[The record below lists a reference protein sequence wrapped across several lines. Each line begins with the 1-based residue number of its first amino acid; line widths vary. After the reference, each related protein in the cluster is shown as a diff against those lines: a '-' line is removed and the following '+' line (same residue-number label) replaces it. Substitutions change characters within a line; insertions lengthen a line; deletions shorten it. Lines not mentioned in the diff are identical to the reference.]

1 MVPARPHTTT
11 EFSKHAIDPFP
22 PNPAAKPDARKKA
35 ETTPEK
41 SKVLDLLDGGKKPSR
56 RERQRKEA
64 EPVVPVPSALD
75 EKKANALD
83 LFTDEKK
90 PKVRKTTRTGKEVL
104 GSISKILDKD
114 DAAMVPA
121 VPVAA
126 AAPVV
131 EAAPE
136 IPEDEISDDPKL
148 IIIKPPILIP
158 ELAARL
164 GLKPFMIMKDLIALG
179 VFPAPNQPLEPE
191 VAAKV
196 CELHGFHFE
205 REKRDKEKGFHKVEE
220 VIKEPELPVEEP
232 KDLLKNRPPIIT
244 IMGHVDHGKTSI
256 LDFLRKTK
264 ITAGEAG
271 GITQH
276 IGAYQVIHN
285 EQEITFLDTPG
296 HAIFSDMRARGA
308 DITDI
313 VVLVVAANDGIM
325 PQTVEAIQ
333 HAKKAKKTIIV
344 AINKCDL
351 PSANV
356 DRVKSQLAENGL
368 QTTDFGGDTEFAAV
382 SAVTGQG
389 MDDLLD
395 LMALQAEV
403 LELQANPKAN
413 ARAAVIEA
421 RVVPGRGTTA
431 TVIVESGT
439 LKVGTPFI
447 CGPYAGKVR
456 SLINDRGV
464 AVKSAHPGMPVEVI
478 GFEELPNVGDHI
490 TEMKTEREAK
500 SLAGERQEAQ
510 RLTRLKPQ
518 HRNRMED
525 LYSMVRDGGGK
536 AQLKLI
542 LKCDVQGS
550 VEAIKKA
557 VLAIVSDKV
566 ECSFITAAAGPIT
579 ESDISF
585 ADSTDAI
592 VLGFNVKVEAKA
604 VKSAKAAEVEI
615 KLYSVVY
622 ELIDQVREAMLGLL
636 EPLTRETVIGHAEVR
651 QIFKLNRGKVAGSF
665 VTDGRIHRK
674 AHARV
679 IRGGTPVF
687 DGRMSTLRRFKD
699 EVEEVRTNFECGI
712 RLGEFNEYEEG
723 DIIECY
729 KLEKYAQTL

>member
-1 MVPARPHTTT
+1 MP
-11 EFSKHAIDPFP
+11 ENSKSSP
-22 PNPAAKPDARKKA
+22 KK
-35 ETTPEK
+35 T
-41 SKVLDLLDGGKKPSR
+41 KVLDLLDTSKKPSR

-64 EPVVPVPSALD
+64 EVVPPAPAPSVLD
-75 EKKANALD
+75 AQKANALD
-83 LFTDEKK
+83 LFADEKK
-90 PKVRKTTRTGKEVL
+90 PKVRKTARTGKAVL
-104 GSISKILDKD
+104 GTISKILDQED
-114 DAAMVPA
+114 ASLVQAAADAASPA
-121 VPVAA
+121 
-126 AAPVV
+126 
-131 EAAPE
+131 EAAP
-136 IPEDEISDDPKL
+136 PESVVENVAAEEVQDDPKL
-148 IIIKPPILIP
+148 IVIKPPILIP
-158 ELAARL
+158 DLAARL
-164 GLKPFMIMKDLIALG
+164 GLKPFNIMADLIKIG

-191 VAAKV
+191 IAARI
-196 CELHGFHFE
+196 CEIHGFVFE
-205 REKRDKEKGFHKVEE
+205 REKRDKDKGFHKVEE
-220 VIKEPELPVEEP
+220 VIKEPEAVVEEP
-232 KDLLKNRPPIIT
+232 VDLLLDRPPIIT

-285 EQEITFLDTPG
+285 DREITFLDTPG

-325 PQTVEAIQ
+325 PQTLEAIK
-333 HAKKAKKTIIV
+333 HAKKARKTIIV

-351 PSANV
+351 PTANV
-356 DRVKSQLAENGL
+356 DRVKSQLAEHGL
-368 QTTDFGGDTEFAAV
+368 QTTDFGGDTEFAEV
-382 SAVTGQG
+382 SALTGKG

-403 LELQANPKAN
+403 LELKANPKST

-456 SLINDRGV
+456 SLINDRGISI
-464 AVKSAHPGMPVEVI
+464 KSAHPGMPVEVI
-478 GFEELPNVGDHI
+478 GFEELPNVGDHL

-500 SLAGERQEAQ
+500 SLATERQDSQ
-510 RLTRLKPQ
+510 RLVRLKPQ
-518 HRNRMED
+518 HRNRMQD

-557 VLAIVSDKV
+557 VLAITSDKV
-566 ECSFITAAAGPIT
+566 ESSFITAAAGPIT
-579 ESDISF
+579 ESDISY
-585 ADSTDAI
+585 AASTDAI
-592 VLGFNVKVEAKA
+592 ILGFNVKVEAKA
-604 VKSAKAAEVEI
+604 VKSAKAADVEV

-651 QIFKLNRGKVAGSF
+651 QIFKLNRGRVAGSF
-665 VTDGRIHRK
+665 VTDGRVHRK

-679 IRGGTPVF
+679 VRGGVPVF
-687 DGRMSTLRRFKD
+687 DGRMSTLRRFKE

-712 RLGEFNEYEEG
+712 RLGEFNEYQEG

>member
-1 MVPARPHTTT
+1 MPENSDSSP
-11 EFSKHAIDPFP
+11 
-22 PNPAAKPDARKKA
+22 KK
-35 ETTPEK
+35 T
-41 SKVLDLLDGGKKPSR
+41 KVLDLLDATKKPSR

-64 EPVVPVPSALD
+64 EVVPPAPSILD
-75 EKKANALD
+75 AKKANALD
-83 LFTDEKK
+83 LFAEEKK
-90 PKVRKTTRTGKEVL
+90 PKVRKTVRTGKAVL
-104 GSISKILDKD
+104 GTISKILDQEDTAITHSK
-114 DAAMVPA
+114 
-121 VPVAA
+121 AA
-126 AAPVV
+126 AVTPTPAPTSVSQIV
-131 EAAPE
+131 SPSLPA
-136 IPEDEISDDPKL
+136 DEMPNDPKL
-148 IIIKPPILIP
+148 IVIKPPILIP
-158 ELAARL
+158 DLAARL
-164 GLKPFMIMKDLIALG
+164 GLKPFNIMADLIKIG

-191 VAAKV
+191 IAAKI
-196 CELHGFHFE
+196 CEIHGFIFE

-220 VIKEPELPVEEP
+220 VIKEPEVVVEQPV
-232 KDLLKNRPPIIT
+232 DLLKYRPPIIT
-244 IMGHVDHGKTSI
+244 IMGHVDHGKTSL

-264 ITAGEAG
+264 ITSGEAG

-276 IGAYQVIHN
+276 IGAYQVIHHDK
-285 EQEITFLDTPG
+285 EITFLDTPG

-313 VVLVVAANDGIM
+313 IVLVVAANDGIM
-325 PQTVEAIQ
+325 PQTLEAIK
-333 HAKKAKKTIIV
+333 HAKKARKTIIV

-356 DRVKSQLAENGL
+356 DRVKSQLAEHGL
-368 QTTDFGGDTEFAAV
+368 QTTDFGGDTEFAEV
-382 SAVTGQG
+382 SALTGMG

-403 LELQANPKAN
+403 LELKANPKAT

-431 TVIVESGT
+431 TVIIESGT

-456 SLINDRGV
+456 SLINDRGI

-478 GFEELPNVGDHI
+478 GFEELPNVGDHL

-500 SLAGERQEAQ
+500 SLATERQEAQ
-510 RLTRLKPQ
+510 RLVRLKPQ

-557 VLAIVSDKV
+557 VLAITSDKV
-566 ECSFITAAAGPIT
+566 EASFITAAAGPIT
-579 ESDISF
+579 ESDISY
-585 ADSTDAI
+585 AASTDAI
-592 VLGFNVKVEAKA
+592 ILGFNVKVEAKA
-604 VKSAKAAEVEI
+604 VKSAKAAGVEV

-651 QIFKLNRGKVAGSF
+651 QIFKLNRGRVAGSF
-665 VTDGRIHRK
+665 VTDGRVHRK

-679 IRGGTPVF
+679 VRGGVPVF

-712 RLGEFNEYEEG
+712 RLGEFNEYQEG

>member
-1 MVPARPHTTT
+1 MPENSESSP
-11 EFSKHAIDPFP
+11 
-22 PNPAAKPDARKKA
+22 KK
-35 ETTPEK
+35 T
-41 SKVLDLLDGGKKPSR
+41 KVLDLLEAPKKPSR

-64 EPVVPVPSALD
+64 EVVPPAPSVLD
-75 EKKANALD
+75 AQKANALD
-83 LFTDEKK
+83 LFAEEKK
-90 PKVRKTTRTGKEVL
+90 PKVRKSTRTGKAVL
-104 GSISKILDKD
+104 GTISKILD
-114 DAAMVPA
+114 AEEPA
-121 VPVAA
+121 VITEEKVIASPAPVAVE
-126 AAPVV
+126 VV
-131 EAAPE
+131 ANNAIEE
-136 IPEDEISDDPKL
+136 VSDDPKL
-148 IIIKPPILIP
+148 IVIKPPILIP
-158 ELAARL
+158 ALAARL
-164 GLKPFMIMKDLIALG
+164 GLKPFNIMADLIKIG

-191 VAAKV
+191 IAAKI
-196 CELHGFHFE
+196 CEIHGFVFE
-205 REKRDKEKGFHKVEE
+205 REKRDKDKGVHKEVV
-220 VIKEPELPVEEP
+220 VIKEPEIVVAEPV
-232 KDLLKNRPPIIT
+232 DLLKYRPPIVT

-256 LDFLRKTK
+256 LDFFRKSK
-264 ITAGEAG
+264 VVSGEAG

-285 EQEITFLDTPG
+285 DQEITFLDTPG

-313 VVLVVAANDGIM
+313 VIIVVAANDGIM
-325 PQTVEAIQ
+325 PQTLEAIK

-368 QTTDFGGDTEFAAV
+368 QTTDFGGDTEFAEV
-382 SAVTGQG
+382 SALNGKG
-389 MDDLLD
+389 METLLE
-395 LMALQAEV
+395 LVALQAEV
-403 LELQANPKAN
+403 LELKANPKAT

-439 LKVGTPFI
+439 LKIGTPFI

-464 AVKSAHPGMPVEVI
+464 AIKSAHPGMPVEVI
-478 GFEELPNVGDHI
+478 GFEELPNVGDHL

-500 SLAGERQEAQ
+500 TLATERQEVQ
-510 RLTRLKPQ
+510 RLVRLKPQ

-557 VLAIVSDKV
+557 VLAIESDKV
-566 ECSFITAAAGPIT
+566 ESSFITAAAGPIT
-579 ESDISF
+579 ESDVSY
-585 ADSTDAI
+585 ATSTDAI
-592 VLGFNVKVEAKA
+592 ILGFNVKVEAKA
-604 VKSAKAAEVEI
+604 VKSAKAAGAEV

-651 QIFKLNRGKVAGSF
+651 QIFKLNRGRVAGSF

-679 IRGGTPVF
+679 IRGGIPVF

-712 RLGEFNEYEEG
+712 RLGEFNEYQEG

>member
-1 MVPARPHTTT
+1 MPKDSDSSP
-11 EFSKHAIDPFP
+11 
-22 PNPAAKPDARKKA
+22 KKN
-35 ETTPEK
+35 
-41 SKVLDLLDGGKKPSR
+41 KVLDLLDTTKKPSR
-56 RERQRKEA
+56 RERQRKDA
-64 EPVVPVPSALD
+64 EVVPPAPSKLD
-75 EKKANALD
+75 KAKSEALD
-83 LFTDEKK
+83 LFSEEKK
-90 PKVRKTTRTGKEVL
+90 PKVRKAAAGKNVL
-104 GSISKILDKD
+104 GSISKILDREDPSLVK
-114 DAAMVPA
+114 APA
-121 VPVAA
+121 PAPVEP
-126 AAPVV
+126 AAPVEAPV
-131 EAAPE
+131 ESAPE
-136 IPEDEISDDPKL
+136 ETVSDDPKL
-148 IIIKPPILIP
+148 IVIKPPILVP

-164 GLKPFMIMKDLIALG
+164 GLKPFNIMADLIKIG
-179 VFPAPNQPLEPE
+179 VFPAPNQPIEPDT
-191 VAAKV
+191 AARI
-196 CELHGFHFE
+196 CEIHGFTFE
-205 REKRDKEKGFHKVEE
+205 REKRDKDKGVHKIVE
-220 VIKEPELPVEEP
+220 VITEPEAPVQEP
-232 KDLLKNRPPIIT
+232 EDLLKNRPPIVT

-256 LDFLRKTK
+256 LDFFRKSK
-264 ITAGEAG
+264 VVSGEAG

-276 IGAYQVIHN
+276 IGAYQVIHDT
-285 EQEITFLDTPG
+285 QEITFLDTPG

-325 PQTVEAIQ
+325 PQTLEAIK
-333 HAKKAKKTIIV
+333 HSKKAKKTIIV

-356 DRVKSQLAENGL
+356 DRVKSQLSEHGL
-368 QTTDFGGDTEFAAV
+368 QTTDFGGDTEFAEV
-382 SAVTGQG
+382 SAVTGKG
-389 MDDLLD
+389 METLLE
-395 LMALQAEV
+395 LIALQAEV
-403 LELQANPKAN
+403 LELKANPKSTT
-413 ARAAVIEA
+413 RAAVIEA

-439 LKVGTPFI
+439 LKVGMPFI
-447 CGPYAGKVR
+447 CGPFSGKVR
-456 SLINDRGV
+456 SLINDRGT
-464 AVKSAHPGMPVEVI
+464 AIKSAHPGMPVEVI
-478 GFEELPNVGDHI
+478 GFDELPNVGDHL

-500 SLAGERQEAQ
+500 TLAGERQEAQ

-557 VLAIVSDKV
+557 VLAIESDKV

-579 ESDISF
+579 ESDVAYAS
-585 ADSTDAI
+585 STDAI
-592 VLGFNVKVEAKA
+592 ILGFNVKVEAKA
-604 VKSAKAAEVEI
+604 VKSAKAATVEI

-636 EPLTRETVIGHAEVR
+636 EPLNRETVIGHAEVR
-651 QIFKLNRGKVAGSF
+651 QVFKLSRGRAAGSF

-679 IRGGTPVF
+679 IRGGIPVF
-687 DGRMSTLRRFKD
+687 DGRMSTLRRFQE

-712 RLGEFNEYEEG
+712 RLGEFNEYQEG

-729 KLEKYAQTL
+729 KLEKIPQTL

>member
-1 MVPARPHTTT
+1 MPKNSDSSPKT
-11 EFSKHAIDPFP
+11 
-22 PNPAAKPDARKKA
+22 
-35 ETTPEK
+35 
-41 SKVLDLLDGGKKPSR
+41 SKVLDLIEETKKPSR

-64 EPVVPVPSALD
+64 EVVPPAPSVLD
-75 EKKANALD
+75 AQKANALD

-90 PKVRKTTRTGKEVL
+90 PKVRKTARTGKAVL
-104 GSISKILDKD
+104 GTISKVLDQD
-114 DAAMVPA
+114 SAPE
-121 VPVAA
+121 PA
-126 AAPVV
+126 AAPIVV
-131 EAAPE
+131 EAAEPAIIE
-136 IPEDEISDDPKL
+136 TTEGTEVSDDPKL
-148 IIIKPPILIP
+148 IIIKPPILVP
-158 ELAARL
+158 DLASRL
-164 GLKPFMIMKDLIALG
+164 GLKPFNIMADLIKIG

-191 VAAKV
+191 IAAKI
-196 CELHGFHFE
+196 CEIHGFIFE

-220 VIKEPELPVEEP
+220 VIKEPEIVKAEP
-232 KDLLKNRPPIIT
+232 IDLMLDRPPIIT

-256 LDFLRKTK
+256 LDYLRKTK
-264 ITAGEAG
+264 ITAAEAG

-285 EQEITFLDTPG
+285 DREITFLDTPG

-325 PQTVEAIQ
+325 PQTIEAIK
-333 HAKKAKKTIIV
+333 HAKKARKTIIV

-351 PSANV
+351 PTANV
-356 DRVKSQLAENGL
+356 DRVKSQLAEQGL
-368 QTTDFGGDTEFAAV
+368 QTTDFGGDTEFAEV
-382 SAVTGQG
+382 SALTGAG

-395 LMALQAEV
+395 LMALQSEV
-403 LELQANPKAN
+403 LELKANPKST
-413 ARAAVIEA
+413 ARAAIIEA

-439 LKVGTPFI
+439 LKVGTAFI
-447 CGPYAGKVR
+447 CGPYSGKVR

-478 GFEELPNVGDHI
+478 GFEELPNVGDHL

-500 SLAGERQEAQ
+500 SLATERQETQ
-510 RLTRLKPQ
+510 RLARLKPQ
-518 HRNRMED
+518 HRNRMQD

-557 VLAIVSDKV
+557 VLAIESDKV
-566 ECSFITAAAGPIT
+566 ESTFITAAAGPIT
-579 ESDISF
+579 ESDISY
-585 ADSTDAI
+585 AASTDATI
-592 VLGFNVKVEAKA
+592 LGFNVKVEAKA
-604 VKSAKAAEVEI
+604 VKSAKAAGVEV

-651 QIFKLNRGKVAGSF
+651 QIFKLNRGRVAGSF

-679 IRGGTPVF
+679 IRGGIPVF

-712 RLGEFNEYEEG
+712 RLGEFNEYQEG

>member
-1 MVPARPHTTT
+1 M
-11 EFSKHAIDPFP
+11 
-22 PNPAAKPDARKKA
+22 PDQS
-35 ETTPEK
+35 ESTPEK
-41 SKVLDLLDGGKKPSR
+41 EQVLDLLGGTKKPSR
-56 RERQRKEA
+56 RERKRLDA
-64 EPVVPVPSALD
+64 EPSAPVPSKLD
-75 EKKANALD
+75 KAKSEALD
-83 LFTDEKK
+83 LFSEEKK
-90 PKVRKTTRTGKEVL
+90 PKVRKAHLPAKNVL
-104 GSISKILDKD
+104 GSISKLLEREDPTLVK
-114 DAAMVPA
+114 APPPA
-121 VPVAA
+121 VV

-131 EAAPE
+131 AAE
-136 IPEDEISDDPKL
+136 EDTAVAEDEAPTDPKL
-148 IIIKPPILIP
+148 IVIKPPILVP

-164 GLKPFMIMKDLIALG
+164 GLKPFNIMADLIKIG
-179 VFPAPNQPLEPE
+179 VFPAPNQPLEPD
-191 VAAKV
+191 VAAKI
-196 CELHGFHFE
+196 CDMHGFIFE

-220 VIKEPELPVEEP
+220 VIKEPELPAEEP
-232 KDLLKNRPPIIT
+232 EDLLKDRPPIVT

-256 LDFLRKTK
+256 LDFFRKSK

-276 IGAYQVIHN
+276 IGAYQVIHSD
-285 EQEITFLDTPG
+285 QEITFLDTPG

-313 VVLVVAANDGIM
+313 VVIVVAANDGIM
-325 PQTVEAIQ
+325 PQTLEAIK
-333 HAKKAKKTIIV
+333 HAKKAGKTIIV

-382 SAVTGQG
+382 SALTGQG
-389 MDDLLD
+389 MGDLLE
-395 LMALQAEV
+395 LIALQAEV
-403 LELQANPKAN
+403 LELKANPKST

-456 SLINDRGV
+456 SLINDRGQ

-478 GFEELPNVGDHI
+478 GFEELPNVGDHL
-490 TEMKTEREAK
+490 TEMKSEREAK
-500 SLAGERQEAQ
+500 TLATERQEQQ
-510 RLTRLKPQ
+510 RLARLKPQ
-518 HRNRMED
+518 HRNRMQD
-525 LYSMVRDGGGK
+525 LYSMVRDGGSK

-557 VLAIVSDKV
+557 VLAIESEKV
-566 ECSFITAAAGPIT
+566 ECTFITAAAGPVT
-579 ESDISF
+579 ESDV
-585 ADSTDAI
+585 AYAASTDAI
-592 VLGFNVKVEAKA
+592 ILGFNVKVEAKA
-604 VKSAKAAEVEI
+604 VKSAKAAAVEI

-636 EPLTRETVIGHAEVR
+636 EPLSRETVIGHAEVR
-651 QIFKLNRGKVAGSF
+651 QVFKLSRGRAAGSF

-679 IRGGTPVF
+679 IRGGVPVF
-687 DGRMSTLRRFKD
+687 DGRMSTLRRFQE

-712 RLGEFNEYEEG
+712 RLGEFNEYQEG

-729 KLEKYAQTL
+729 KLEKVPQTL

>member
-1 MVPARPHTTT
+1 MP
-11 EFSKHAIDPFP
+11 ENSKSSP
-22 PNPAAKPDARKKA
+22 KK
-35 ETTPEK
+35 T
-41 SKVLDLLDGGKKPSR
+41 KVLDLLDTSKKPSR

-64 EPVVPVPSALD
+64 EVVPPAPAPSVLD
-75 EKKANALD
+75 AQKANALD
-83 LFTDEKK
+83 LFADEKK
-90 PKVRKTTRTGKEVL
+90 PKVRKTARTGKAVL
-104 GSISKILDKD
+104 GTISKILDQED
-114 DAAMVPA
+114 ASLVQAAADAASPA
-121 VPVAA
+121 
-126 AAPVV
+126 
-131 EAAPE
+131 EAAP
-136 IPEDEISDDPKL
+136 PESVVENVAAEEVQDDPKL
-148 IIIKPPILIP
+148 IVIKPPILIP
-158 ELAARL
+158 DLAARL
-164 GLKPFMIMKDLIALG
+164 GLKPFNIMADLIKIG

-191 VAAKV
+191 IAARI
-196 CELHGFHFE
+196 CEIHGFVFE
-205 REKRDKEKGFHKVEE
+205 REKRDKDKGFHKVEE
-220 VIKEPELPVEEP
+220 VIKEPEAVVEEP
-232 KDLLKNRPPIIT
+232 VDLLLDRPPIIT

-285 EQEITFLDTPG
+285 DREITFLDTPG

-325 PQTVEAIQ
+325 PQTLEAIK
-333 HAKKAKKTIIV
+333 HAKKARKTIIV

-351 PSANV
+351 PTANV
-356 DRVKSQLAENGL
+356 DRVKSQLAEHGL
-368 QTTDFGGDTEFAAV
+368 QTTDFGGDTEFAEV
-382 SAVTGQG
+382 SALTGKG

-403 LELQANPKAN
+403 LELKANPKST

-456 SLINDRGV
+456 SLINDRGISI
-464 AVKSAHPGMPVEVI
+464 KSAHPGMPVEVI
-478 GFEELPNVGDHI
+478 GFEELPNVGDHL

-500 SLAGERQEAQ
+500 SLATERQDSQ
-510 RLTRLKPQ
+510 RLVRLKPQ
-518 HRNRMED
+518 HRNRMQD

-557 VLAIVSDKV
+557 VLAITSDKV
-566 ECSFITAAAGPIT
+566 ESSFITAAAGPIT
-579 ESDISF
+579 ESDISY
-585 ADSTDAI
+585 AASTDAI
-592 VLGFNVKVEAKA
+592 ILGFNVKVEAKA
-604 VKSAKAAEVEI
+604 VKSAKAADVEV

-651 QIFKLNRGKVAGSF
+651 QIFKLNRGRVAGSF
-665 VTDGRIHRK
+665 VTDGRVHRK

-679 IRGGTPVF
+679 VRGGVPVF
-687 DGRMSTLRRFKD
+687 DGRMSTLRRFKE

>member
-1 MVPARPHTTT
+1 MPENSESSP
-11 EFSKHAIDPFP
+11 
-22 PNPAAKPDARKKA
+22 KK
-35 ETTPEK
+35 T
-41 SKVLDLLDGGKKPSR
+41 KVLDLLEAPKKPSR

-64 EPVVPVPSALD
+64 EVVPPAPSVLD
-75 EKKANALD
+75 AQKANALD
-83 LFTDEKK
+83 LFAEEKK
-90 PKVRKTTRTGKEVL
+90 PKVRKSTRTGKAVL
-104 GSISKILDKD
+104 GTISKILDAED
-114 DAAMVPA
+114 PA
-121 VPVAA
+121 VITEEKVIAAPAPVAVE
-126 AAPVV
+126 VV
-131 EAAPE
+131 ANNAIEE
-136 IPEDEISDDPKL
+136 VSDDPKL
-148 IIIKPPILIP
+148 IVIKPPILIP
-158 ELAARL
+158 ALAARL
-164 GLKPFMIMKDLIALG
+164 GLKPFNIMADLIKIG

-191 VAAKV
+191 IAAKI
-196 CELHGFHFE
+196 CEIHGFVFE
-205 REKRDKEKGFHKVEE
+205 REKRDKDKGVHKEVV
-220 VIKEPELPVEEP
+220 VIKEPEIVVAEPV
-232 KDLLKNRPPIIT
+232 DLLKYRPPIVT

-256 LDFLRKTK
+256 LDFFRKSK
-264 ITAGEAG
+264 VVSGEAG

-285 EQEITFLDTPG
+285 DQEITFLDTPG

-313 VVLVVAANDGIM
+313 VIIVVAANDGIM
-325 PQTVEAIQ
+325 PQTLEAIK

-368 QTTDFGGDTEFAAV
+368 QTTDFGGDTEFAEV
-382 SAVTGQG
+382 SALNGKG
-389 MDDLLD
+389 METLLE
-395 LMALQAEV
+395 LVALQAEV
-403 LELQANPKAN
+403 LELKANPKAT

-439 LKVGTPFI
+439 LKIGTPFI

-464 AVKSAHPGMPVEVI
+464 AIKSAHPGMPVEVI
-478 GFEELPNVGDHI
+478 GFEELPNVGDHL

-500 SLAGERQEAQ
+500 TLATERQEAQ
-510 RLTRLKPQ
+510 RLVRLKPQ

-557 VLAIVSDKV
+557 VLAIESDKV
-566 ECSFITAAAGPIT
+566 ESSFITAAAGPIT
-579 ESDISF
+579 ESDVSY
-585 ADSTDAI
+585 ATSTDAI
-592 VLGFNVKVEAKA
+592 ILGFNVKVEAKA
-604 VKSAKAAEVEI
+604 VKSAKAAGAEV

-651 QIFKLNRGKVAGSF
+651 QIFKLNRGRVAGSF

-679 IRGGTPVF
+679 IRGGIPVF

-712 RLGEFNEYEEG
+712 RLGEFNEYQEG

>member
-1 MVPARPHTTT
+1 MPENSDKSP
-11 EFSKHAIDPFP
+11 
-22 PNPAAKPDARKKA
+22 KKA
-35 ETTPEK
+35 
-41 SKVLDLLDGGKKPSR
+41 KVLDLIEAPPKPSR
-56 RERQRKEA
+56 RERQRKDA
-64 EPVVPVPSALD
+64 EVIPPLPSVLD
-75 EKKANALD
+75 AKKAAALD
-83 LFTDEKK
+83 LFAEEKQ
-90 PKVRKTTRTGKEVL
+90 PKVRKTTRTGKAVL
-104 GSISKILDKD
+104 GTISKILDQQDVKKLPVAKKPI
-114 DAAMVPA
+114 AAEKVAAPDVPA
-121 VPVAA
+121 
-126 AAPVV
+126 APIT
-131 EAAPE
+131 
-136 IPEDEISDDPKL
+136 IPTDSDVSDDPKL

-158 ELAARL
+158 ALAARL
-164 GLKPFMIMKDLIALG
+164 GLKPFNIMADLIKIG

-191 VAAKV
+191 IAAKI
-196 CELHGFHFE
+196 CEIHGFVFE
-205 REKRDKEKGFHKVEE
+205 REKRDKDKGFHKVEE
-220 VIKEPELPVEEP
+220 IIKEPEIIVEEP
-232 KDLLKNRPPIIT
+232 VDLLKYRPPIIT
-244 IMGHVDHGKTSI
+244 IMGHVDHGKTSL
-256 LDFLRKTK
+256 LDYLRKTK
-264 ITAGEAG
+264 ITSSEAG

-285 EQEITFLDTPG
+285 DLEITFLDTPG

-325 PQTVEAIQ
+325 PQTIEAIK
-333 HAKKAKKTIIV
+333 HSKKAKKTIIV

-356 DRVKSQLAENGL
+356 DRVKSQLAEHGL
-368 QTTDFGGDTEFAAV
+368 QTTDFGGDTEFAEV
-382 SAVTGQG
+382 SALTGKG

-403 LELQANPKAN
+403 LELKANPKST

-421 RVVPGRGTTA
+421 RVVAGRGTTA

-447 CGPYAGKVR
+447 CGPFAGKVR

-464 AVKSAHPGMPVEVI
+464 AVKSAHPGMPVEVV
-478 GFEELPNVGDHI
+478 GFEELPNVGDHL

-500 SLAGERQEAQ
+500 SLAAERQEAQ
-510 RLTRLKPQ
+510 RLIRLKPQ
-518 HRNRMED
+518 HRNRMQD
-525 LYSMVRDGGGK
+525 LYSMVRDGAGK

-557 VLAIVSDKV
+557 VLAITSDKV
-566 ECSFITAAAGPIT
+566 ETSFITAAAGPIT
-579 ESDISF
+579 ESDISY
-585 ADSTDAI
+585 ALSTEAI
-592 VLGFNVKVEAKA
+592 ILGFNVKVEAKA
-604 VKSAKAAEVEI
+604 VKSAKAAGVEV
-615 KLYSVVY
+615 KLYSIVY

-651 QIFKLNRGKVAGSF
+651 QIFKLNRGRVAGSF
-665 VTDGRIHRK
+665 VTDGRVHRK

-679 IRGGTPVF
+679 VRDGVPVF

-712 RLGEFNEYEEG
+712 RLGEFNEYQEG

>member
-1 MVPARPHTTT
+1 MP
-11 EFSKHAIDPFP
+11 EKSDSS
-22 PNPAAKPDARKKA
+22 
-35 ETTPEK
+35 PEK
-41 SKVLDLLDGGKKPSR
+41 SKVLDLLDTTKKPSR

-64 EPVVPVPSALD
+64 EVVPPPPSVLD
-75 EKKANALD
+75 AQKANALD
-83 LFTDEKK
+83 LFAEDKQ
-90 PKVRKTTRTGKEVL
+90 PKVRKTTRTGKAVL
-104 GSISKILDKD
+104 GTISKLLDHEEK
-114 DAAMVPA
+114 AAAKAIAPAPAPA
-121 VPVAA
+121 VTTPAPPVAQ
-126 AAPVV
+126 
-131 EAAPE
+131 EAAPAE
-136 IPEDEISDDPKL
+136 EAASDDPKL
-148 IIIKPPILIP
+148 IVIKPPILIP
-158 ELAARL
+158 DLAARL
-164 GLKPFMIMKDLIALG
+164 GLKPFNIMADLIKIG

-191 VAAKV
+191 IAAKI
-196 CELHGFHFE
+196 CEIHGFVFE
-205 REKRDKEKGFHKVEE
+205 REKRDKDKGFHKEVE
-220 VIKEPELPVEEP
+220 VIQEPEVVKEQPV
-232 KDLLKNRPPIIT
+232 DLLKNRPPIIT
-244 IMGHVDHGKTSI
+244 IMGHVDHGKTSL

-276 IGAYQVIHN
+276 IGAYQVIHHD
-285 EQEITFLDTPG
+285 QEITFLDTPG

-313 VVLVVAANDGIM
+313 IVLVVAANDGIM
-325 PQTVEAIQ
+325 PQTIEAIK

-356 DRVKSQLAENGL
+356 DRVKSQLAEHGL
-368 QTTDFGGDTEFAAV
+368 QTTDFGGDTEFAEV
-382 SAVTGQG
+382 SALTGQG

-403 LELQANPKAN
+403 LELKANPKGT

-447 CGPYAGKVR
+447 CGPFSGKVR

-478 GFEELPNVGDHI
+478 GFEELPNVGDHLS
-490 TEMKTEREAK
+490 EMKSEREAK
-500 SLAGERQEAQ
+500 SLATERQESQ

-518 HRNRMED
+518 HRNRMQD

-557 VLAIVSDKV
+557 VLAIESDKV
-566 ECSFITAAAGPIT
+566 ESSFITAAAGPIT
-579 ESDISF
+579 ESDISY
-585 ADSTDAI
+585 ASSTDAI
-592 VLGFNVKVEAKA
+592 ILGFNVKVEAKA
-604 VKSAKAAEVEI
+604 VKSAKSAGVEV

-651 QIFKLNRGKVAGSF
+651 QIFKLNRGRVAGSF

>member
-1 MVPARPHTTT
+1 MPKKSDSSQ
-11 EFSKHAIDPFP
+11 E
-22 PNPAAKPDARKKA
+22 KP
-35 ETTPEK
+35 
-41 SKVLDLLDGGKKPSR
+41 KVLDLIEDAKKPSR

-64 EPVVPVPSALD
+64 EVVAPGPSALD
-75 EKKANALD
+75 AKKANALD
-83 LFTDEKK
+83 LFAEEKK
-90 PKVRKTTRTGKEVL
+90 PKVKKSTRAPKAVL
-104 GSISKILDKD
+104 GSISKLLDRD
-114 DAAMVPA
+114 DPAMVK
-121 VPVAA
+121 AA
-126 AAPVV
+126 QVVV
-131 EAAPE
+131 EAPVRPIAAVSEPAADV
-136 IPEDEISDDPKL
+136 IDADSKL
-148 IIIKPPILIP
+148 ILIKPPILVP
-158 ELAARL
+158 ELASRL
-164 GLKPFMIMKDLIALG
+164 GLKPFNIMADLIKLG

-191 VAAKV
+191 IAAKV
-196 CELHGFHFE
+196 CEMHGFTFE
-205 REKRDKEKGFHKVEE
+205 REKRDKDKGFHKEVE
-220 VIKEPELPVEEP
+220 VIQEPELPAQEP
-232 KDLLKNRPPIIT
+232 EDLLVLRPPIIT
-244 IMGHVDHGKTSI
+244 IMGHVDHGKTTL
-256 LDFLRKTK
+256 LDFLRKSK
-264 ITAGEAG
+264 IASGEAG

-276 IGAYQVIHN
+276 IGAYQVTHG
-285 EQEITFLDTPG
+285 EQKITFLDTPG

-325 PQTVEAIQ
+325 PQTLEAIK

-351 PSANV
+351 PAANP

-368 QTTDFGGDTEFAAV
+368 QTTDFGGDTEFAEV
-382 SAVTGQG
+382 SALTGKG

-403 LELQANPKAN
+403 LELKANPKTT

-456 SLINDRGV
+456 SLINDRGE
-464 AVKSAHPGMPVEVI
+464 AVKFADPGMPVEVI
-478 GFEELPNVGDHI
+478 GFEELPNVGDHL
-490 TEMKTEREAK
+490 TEMKSEREAK
-500 SLAGERQEAQ
+500 TLATERQEKQ
-510 RLTRLKPQ
+510 RLVRLKPQ

-525 LYSMVRDGGGK
+525 LHSMVNEGGGK

-550 VEAIKKA
+550 VEAIRKA
-557 VLAIVSDKV
+557 VLAIESEKV
-566 ECSFITAAAGPIT
+566 EASFITAAAGPVT
-579 ESDISF
+579 ETDIQY
-585 ADSTDAI
+585 AASTDAI
-592 VLGFNVKVEAKA
+592 IIGFNVKVEAKA
-604 VKSAKAAEVEI
+604 VKAAKAAAVEV

-636 EPLTRETVIGHAEVR
+636 EPLSRETVIGHAEVR
-651 QIFKLNRGKVAGSF
+651 QIFKLTRTRVAGSF

-679 IRGGTPVF
+679 IRGGIPVF
-687 DGRMSTLRRFKD
+687 DGKMSTLRRFKD
-699 EVEEVRTNFECGI
+699 EVDEVRTNFECGI
-712 RLGEFNEYEEG
+712 RLGEFNEYQEG

-729 KLEKYAQTL
+729 KLDKVPQTL

>member
-1 MVPARPHTTT
+1 MPENSDKSP
-11 EFSKHAIDPFP
+11 
-22 PNPAAKPDARKKA
+22 KKA
-35 ETTPEK
+35 
-41 SKVLDLLDGGKKPSR
+41 KVLDLIEAPPKPSR
-56 RERQRKEA
+56 RERQRKDA
-64 EPVVPVPSALD
+64 EVIPPLPSVLD
-75 EKKANALD
+75 AKKAAALD
-83 LFTDEKK
+83 LFAEEKQ
-90 PKVRKTTRTGKEVL
+90 PKVRKTTRTGKAVL
-104 GSISKILDKD
+104 GTISKILDQQDVKKLPVAKKPI
-114 DAAMVPA
+114 AAEKVAAPDVPA
-121 VPVAA
+121 
-126 AAPVV
+126 APIT
-131 EAAPE
+131 
-136 IPEDEISDDPKL
+136 IPTDSDVSDDPKL

-158 ELAARL
+158 ALAARL
-164 GLKPFMIMKDLIALG
+164 GLKPFNIMADLIKIG

-191 VAAKV
+191 IAAKI
-196 CELHGFHFE
+196 CEIHGFVFE
-205 REKRDKEKGFHKVEE
+205 REKRDKDKGFHKVEE
-220 VIKEPELPVEEP
+220 IIKEPEIIVEEP
-232 KDLLKNRPPIIT
+232 VDLLKYRPPIIT
-244 IMGHVDHGKTSI
+244 IMGHVDHGKTSL
-256 LDFLRKTK
+256 LDYLRKTK
-264 ITAGEAG
+264 ITSSEAG

-285 EQEITFLDTPG
+285 DLEITFLDTPG

-325 PQTVEAIQ
+325 PQTIEAIK
-333 HAKKAKKTIIV
+333 HSKKAKKTIIV
-344 AINKCDL
+344 ALNKCDL

-356 DRVKSQLAENGL
+356 DRVKSQLAEHGL
-368 QTTDFGGDTEFAAV
+368 QTTDFGGDTEFAEV
-382 SAVTGQG
+382 SALTGKG

-403 LELQANPKAN
+403 LELKANPKST

-421 RVVPGRGTTA
+421 RVVAGRGTTA

-447 CGPYAGKVR
+447 CGPFAGKVR

-464 AVKSAHPGMPVEVI
+464 AVKSAHPGMPVEVV
-478 GFEELPNVGDHI
+478 GFEELPNVGDHL

-500 SLAGERQEAQ
+500 SLAAERQEAQ
-510 RLTRLKPQ
+510 RLIRLKPQ
-518 HRNRMED
+518 HRNRMQD
-525 LYSMVRDGGGK
+525 LYSMVRDGAGK

-557 VLAIVSDKV
+557 VLAITSDKV
-566 ECSFITAAAGPIT
+566 ETSFITAAAGPIT
-579 ESDISF
+579 ESDISY
-585 ADSTDAI
+585 ALSTEAI
-592 VLGFNVKVEAKA
+592 ILGFNVKVEAKA
-604 VKSAKAAEVEI
+604 VKSAKAAGVEV
-615 KLYSVVY
+615 KLYSIVY

-651 QIFKLNRGKVAGSF
+651 QIFKLNRGRVAGSF
-665 VTDGRIHRK
+665 VTDGRVHRK

-679 IRGGTPVF
+679 VRDGVPVF

-712 RLGEFNEYEEG
+712 RLGEFNEYQEG

>member
-1 MVPARPHTTT
+1 M
-11 EFSKHAIDPFP
+11 
-22 PNPAAKPDARKKA
+22 
-35 ETTPEK
+35 PENSDSSPKK
-41 SKVLDLLDGGKKPSR
+41 SKVLDLLDTTKKPSR

-64 EPVVPVPSALD
+64 EVVPAPPSVLD
-75 EKKANALD
+75 AQKANALD
-83 LFTDEKK
+83 LFADEKK
-90 PKVRKTTRTGKEVL
+90 PKVKKTTRTGKAVL
-104 GSISKILDKD
+104 GTISKILDNDENLTAK
-114 DAAMVPA
+114 AAEVAAPA
-121 VPVAA
+121 ATVVPVTPE
-126 AAPVV
+126 APV
-131 EAAPE
+131 ADTA
-136 IPEDEISDDPKL
+136 EDEVSDDPKL
-148 IIIKPPILIP
+148 IVIKPPILIP
-158 ELAARL
+158 DLASRL
-164 GLKPFMIMKDLIALG
+164 GLKPFNIMADLIKIG

-191 VAAKV
+191 IAAKI
-196 CELHGFHFE
+196 CEIHGFVFE
-205 REKRDKEKGFHKVEE
+205 REKRDKDKGFHKEVE
-220 VIKEPELPVEEP
+220 VIKEPEIVKEEP
-232 KDLLKNRPPIIT
+232 VDLLKNRPPIIT
-244 IMGHVDHGKTSI
+244 IMGHVDHGKTSL

-285 EQEITFLDTPG
+285 DQEITFLDTPG

-325 PQTVEAIQ
+325 PQTIEAIK

-356 DRVKSQLAENGL
+356 DRVKSQLAEQGL
-368 QTTDFGGDTEFAAV
+368 QTTDFGGDTEFAEV
-382 SAVTGQG
+382 SAVTGKG

-403 LELQANPKAN
+403 LELKANPRAT

-447 CGPYAGKVR
+447 CGPFAGKVR

-464 AVKSAHPGMPVEVI
+464 AVKSAHPGMPVEVV
-478 GFEELPNVGDHI
+478 GFEELPNVGDHL
-490 TEMKTEREAK
+490 TEMKSEREAK
-500 SLAGERQEAQ
+500 ALATERQEAQ
-510 RLTRLKPQ
+510 RLVRLKPQ

-525 LYSMVRDGGGK
+525 LYSMVRDGAGK

-550 VEAIKKA
+550 VEAIRKA
-557 VLAIVSDKV
+557 VLDIKSDKV
-566 ECSFITAAAGPIT
+566 EASFITAAAGPIT
-579 ESDISF
+579 ESDISY
-585 ADSTDAI
+585 AASTDAI
-592 VLGFNVKVEAKA
+592 ILGFNVKVEAKA
-604 VKSAKAAEVEI
+604 VKSAKAAAVDI

-651 QIFKLNRGKVAGSF
+651 QIFKLNRGRVAGSF

-679 IRGGTPVF
+679 LRGGIPVF

>member
-1 MVPARPHTTT
+1 MP
-11 EFSKHAIDPFP
+11 ENSDSP
-22 PNPAAKPDARKKA
+22 PKK
-35 ETTPEK
+35 T
-41 SKVLDLLDGGKKPSR
+41 KVLDLLETAAKPSR

-64 EPVVPVPSALD
+64 EVIPPAPSVLD
-75 EKKANALD
+75 AQKANALD
-83 LFTDEKK
+83 LFAEDKK
-90 PKVRKTTRTGKEVL
+90 PKVRKTTRTGKAVI
-104 GSISKILDKD
+104 GTISKILDQEDESAVK
-114 DAAMVPA
+114 AAEIAV
-121 VPVAA
+121 VPV
-126 AAPVV
+126 PVIV
-131 EAAPE
+131 AVAEPVAEEE
-136 IPEDEISDDPKL
+136 IADDPKL
-148 IIIKPPILIP
+148 IVIKPPILIP
-158 ELAARL
+158 ALAARL
-164 GLKPFMIMKDLIALG
+164 GLKPFNIMADLIKIG

-191 VAAKV
+191 IAAKI
-196 CELHGFHFE
+196 CEIHGFVFE
-205 REKRDKEKGFHKVEE
+205 REKRDKDKGIHKEIV
-220 VIKEPELPVEEP
+220 VIKEPEIVVEEP
-232 KDLLKNRPPIIT
+232 VDLLQYRPPIIT
-244 IMGHVDHGKTSI
+244 IMGHVDHGKTSL
-256 LDFLRKTK
+256 LDYLRKTK

-285 EQEITFLDTPG
+285 ELEITFLDTPG

-325 PQTVEAIQ
+325 PQTIEAIK
-333 HAKKAKKTIIV
+333 HSKKAKKTIIV

-356 DRVKSQLAENGL
+356 DRVKSQLAEHGL
-368 QTTDFGGDTEFAAV
+368 QTTDFGGDTEFAEV
-382 SAVTGQG
+382 SALTGKG

-403 LELQANPKAN
+403 LELKANPKST

-447 CGPYAGKVR
+447 CGPFAGKVR

-464 AVKSAHPGMPVEVI
+464 AVKSAHPGMPVEVV
-478 GFEELPNVGDHI
+478 GFEELPNVGDHL

-557 VLAIVSDKV
+557 VLAITSDKV
-566 ECSFITAAAGPIT
+566 ESSFITAAAGPIT
-579 ESDISF
+579 ESDISY
-585 ADSTDAI
+585 AASTDAI
-592 VLGFNVKVEAKA
+592 ILGFNVKVEAKA
-604 VKSAKAAEVEI
+604 VKSAKAAAVDI

-622 ELIDQVREAMLGLL
+622 ELIDQVRDAMLGLL

-651 QIFKLNRGKVAGSF
+651 QIFKLNRGRVAGSF

-679 IRGGTPVF
+679 VRGGVQVF

>member
-1 MVPARPHTTT
+1 MP
-11 EFSKHAIDPFP
+11 ENSDSP
-22 PNPAAKPDARKKA
+22 PKK
-35 ETTPEK
+35 E
-41 SKVLDLLDGGKKPSR
+41 KVLDLLDGPKKPSR

-64 EPVVPVPSALD
+64 EAESAQPGPSELD
-75 EKKANALD
+75 AKKANALD
-83 LFTDEKK
+83 LFADDNK
-90 PKVRKTTRTGKEVL
+90 PKVRKATRSGKSVL
-104 GSISKILDKD
+104 GTISKILDKEDPALVPEAPAPARAAPD
-114 DAAMVPA
+114 DAEGDDP
-121 VPVAA
+121 
-126 AAPVV
+126 
-131 EAAPE
+131 
-136 IPEDEISDDPKL
+136 SDDEVSDNPKL

-158 ELAARL
+158 DLAARL
-164 GLKPFMIMKDLIALG
+164 GLKQFNIMADLIKLG
-179 VFPAPNQPLEPE
+179 VFQAPNQPLEPE
-191 VAAKV
+191 IAAKV
-196 CELHGFHFE
+196 CEIHGFDFE
-205 REKRDKEKGFHKVEE
+205 REKRDKDKGVHKVEE
-220 VIKEPELPVEEP
+220 VIKEPELPAQEPEE
-232 KDLLKNRPPIIT
+232 LLKFRPPIIT

-256 LDFLRKTK
+256 LDFLRKTR

-285 EQEITFLDTPG
+285 DQEITFLDTPG

-313 VVLVVAANDGIM
+313 VILVVAANDGIM
-325 PQTVEAIQ
+325 PQTLEAIN
-333 HAKKAKKTIIV
+333 HAKKAGKTIIV

-356 DRVKSQLAENGL
+356 ERVKTQLAEHGL
-368 QTTDFGGDTEFAAV
+368 QTTDYGGDTEFAEV
-382 SAVTGQG
+382 SALTGKG

-395 LMALQAEV
+395 LMVLQAEV
-403 LELQANPKAN
+403 LELRANPKAT

-447 CGPYAGKVR
+447 CGPFAGKVR

-478 GFEELPNVGDHI
+478 GFEELPNVGDHL
-490 TEMKTEREAK
+490 TEMKSEREAK
-500 SLAGERQEAQ
+500 SLATERQEAQ
-510 RLTRLKPQ
+510 RLARLKPQ
-518 HRNRMED
+518 HRSRMQD
-525 LYSMVRDGGGK
+525 LYSRVRDGGGK
-536 AQLKLI
+536 AQLKII

-550 VEAIKKA
+550 VEAIRKA
-557 VLAIVSDKV
+557 VLAIESEKV
-566 ECSFITAAAGPIT
+566 EATFITAAAGPIT
-579 ESDISF
+579 ESDI
-585 ADSTDAI
+585 AYAASTDATVI
-592 VLGFNVKVEAKA
+592 GFNVKVEAKA
-604 VKSAKAAEVEI
+604 VKSAKSAGVEV

-651 QIFKLNRGKVAGSF
+651 QIFKLNRGRVAGSF
-665 VTDGRIHRK
+665 VSDGRVHRK

-679 IRGGTPVF
+679 IRGGIPVF

-712 RLGEFNEYEEG
+712 RLGEFNEYQEG

>member
-1 MVPARPHTTT
+1 MPENSDKSP
-11 EFSKHAIDPFP
+11 
-22 PNPAAKPDARKKA
+22 KKA
-35 ETTPEK
+35 
-41 SKVLDLLDGGKKPSR
+41 KVLDLIEAPPKPSR
-56 RERQRKEA
+56 RERQRKDA
-64 EPVVPVPSALD
+64 EVIPPLPSVLD
-75 EKKANALD
+75 AKKAAALD
-83 LFTDEKK
+83 LFAEEKQ
-90 PKVRKTTRTGKEVL
+90 PKVRKTTRTGKAVL
-104 GSISKILDKD
+104 GTISKILDQQDVKKL
-114 DAAMVPA
+114 
-121 VPVAA
+121 PVAKKPIA
-126 AAPVV
+126 AAGKVVAPVV
-131 EAAPE
+131 PAAPII
-136 IPEDEISDDPKL
+136 IPTNSDVSDDPKL

-158 ELAARL
+158 ALAARL
-164 GLKPFMIMKDLIALG
+164 GLKPFNIMADLIKIG

-191 VAAKV
+191 IAAKI
-196 CELHGFHFE
+196 CEIHGFVFE
-205 REKRDKEKGFHKVEE
+205 REKRDKDKGFHKVEE
-220 VIKEPELPVEEP
+220 IIKEPEIIVEEP
-232 KDLLKNRPPIIT
+232 VDLLKYRPPIIT
-244 IMGHVDHGKTSI
+244 IMGHVDHGKTSL
-256 LDFLRKTK
+256 LDYLRKTK
-264 ITAGEAG
+264 ITSSEAG

-285 EQEITFLDTPG
+285 DLEITFLDTPG

-325 PQTVEAIQ
+325 PQTIEAIK
-333 HAKKAKKTIIV
+333 HSKKAKKTIIV

-356 DRVKSQLAENGL
+356 DRVKSQLAEHGL
-368 QTTDFGGDTEFAAV
+368 QTTDFGGDTEFAEV
-382 SAVTGQG
+382 SALTGKG

-403 LELQANPKAN
+403 LELKANPKST

-421 RVVPGRGTTA
+421 RVVAGRGTTA

-447 CGPYAGKVR
+447 CGPFAGKVR

-464 AVKSAHPGMPVEVI
+464 AVKSAHPGMPVEVV
-478 GFEELPNVGDHI
+478 GFEELPNVGDHL

-500 SLAGERQEAQ
+500 SLAAERQEAQ
-510 RLTRLKPQ
+510 RLIRLKPQ
-518 HRNRMED
+518 HRNRMQD
-525 LYSMVRDGGGK
+525 LYSMVRDGAGK

-557 VLAIVSDKV
+557 VLAITSDKV
-566 ECSFITAAAGPIT
+566 ETSFITAAAGPIT
-579 ESDISF
+579 ESDISY
-585 ADSTDAI
+585 ALSTEAI
-592 VLGFNVKVEAKA
+592 ILGFNVKVEAKA
-604 VKSAKAAEVEI
+604 VKSAKAAGVEV
-615 KLYSVVY
+615 KLYSIVY

-651 QIFKLNRGKVAGSF
+651 QIFKLNRGRVAGSF
-665 VTDGRIHRK
+665 VTDGRVHRK

-679 IRGGTPVF
+679 VRDGVPVF

-712 RLGEFNEYEEG
+712 RLGEFNEYQEG